1 MKLYHT
7 QIAPNARR
15 ARIFIAEK
23 GLTDHVELI
32 TVKLGE
38 GEHKSAEFLAKNP
51 YATVP
56 VLELD
61 DGSYITESHS
71 ISRYFETVKSE
82 NKLFGESAQEQ
93 ALVDMWQRRA
103 ELGVL
108 FSTANYF
115 HHATEGIGDDRYRNK
130 DWGLHQQKKL
140 PQHLKI
146 INAQL
151 SKNKFLAGKHY
162 SIADITL
169 FCALDFAL
177 HLDLL
182 DLNDYPHLLR
192 WHQEISQ
199 RPSSAA

>member
-23 GLTDHVELI
+23 GLLENLELI
-32 TVKLGE
+32 TVKLGD
-38 GEHKSAEFLAKNP
+38 GEHKSADFLAKNP

-61 DGSYITESHS
+61 DGSFITESHS
-71 ISRYFETVKSE
+71 ISRYFESLSSGI
-82 NKLFGESAQEQ
+82 KLFGETAKQQ
-93 ALVDMWQRRA
+93 ATIDMWQRRA

-108 FSTANYF
+108 FSTGQYF
-115 HHATEGIGDDRYRNK
+115 HHATQGIGDDRYRNK
-130 DWGLHQQKKL
+130 EWGLHQQSQLLLHLAIMEKQL
-140 PQHLKI
+140 QH
-146 INAQL
+146 NP
-151 SKNKFLAGKHY
+151 FLAGEIY

-169 FCALDFAL
+169 LCSLDFAL
-177 HLDLL
+177 HLNLL
-182 DLNDYPHLLR
+182 TLDDYPKLSR
-192 WHQEISQ
+192 WHQEVSQ